1 MVGKHQIG
9 YINERF
15 LEHFKDVEFEAKTL
29 PKFQKL
35 PRYMTDAE
43 IESELKPGFCELGDI
58 LAFLDGAPEECK
70 DGYWNL
76 FYTPSFVVHVIWHG
90 ARWHVLAWHRDVS
103 AWDADYRVFS
113 PATETSEPKPSTLS
127 PSDSRPKDSLT
138 YELSELTKQVK
149 RVADALG
156 KKGKKAK
163 KKHT

>member
-76 FYTPSFVVHVIWHG
+76 FYIPSFVVHVHWDG
-90 ARWHVLAWHRDVS
+90 TRWNVH
-103 AWDADYRVFS
+103 AWDRDGYDWSARHRVFA
-113 PATETSEPKPSTLS
+113 PATESSKPKPSTLS

-138 YELSELTKQVK
+138 YEISELTKQVK
-149 RVADALG
+149 RIADALE

-163 KKHT
+163 KKRG